1 MGTFIN
7 ALVVLIMEIGG
18 NVQVVAVTTFS
29 VKPTCMIFL
38 YFEGQI
44 EKQKKAFY
52 STTMLQTIN
61 TQETIHIDYTLDN
74 VLMG

>member
-1 MGTFIN
+1 MNGDFYKR
-7 ALVVLIMEIGG
+7 IGG
-18 NVQVVAVTTFS
+18 VDNGDWWKCSGCGCQNIFS
-29 VKPTCMIFL
+29 QTHLL